1 MNSQIN
7 IRLPDTL
14 LEAARAHAASH
25 GFGTVQEFIRETVR
39 EKLFPEEALTPRERA
54 LVQGILAESLKGQT
68 NRSEDELFEMM
79 IEKRS

>member
-14 LEAARAHAASH
+14 LEAAREYATSH

-39 EKLFPEEALTPRERA
+39 EKLFPDESLTKRERA
-54 LVQGILAESLKGQT
+54 LVKGILEESFKHQSF
-68 NRSEDELFEMM
+68 RSEEELFEMM
-79 IEKRS
+79 AQKSS